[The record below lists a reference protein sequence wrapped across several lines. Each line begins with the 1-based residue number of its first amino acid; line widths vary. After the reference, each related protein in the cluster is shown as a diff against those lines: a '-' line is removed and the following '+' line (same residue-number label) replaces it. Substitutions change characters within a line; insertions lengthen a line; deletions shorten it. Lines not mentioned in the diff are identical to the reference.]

1 MQQQQKSVHCYKMTT
16 QGILGSNI
24 KEKVLIQETNTG
36 DPIQLSVKKKK
47 FWRLIRYDET
57 TLAHGVNLQTA

>member
-36 DPIQLSVKKKK
+36 DPIQLSVKKKILEINK
-47 FWRLIRYDET
+47 VR
-57 TLAHGVNLQTA
+57 